1 MFGCGPRWEEKLTRL
16 RSALKGFAHRRVGAV
31 TLGLV
36 ANTRRL
42 APPSVF

>member
-1 MFGCGPRWEEKLTRL
+1 MFVCGPRWEEKLTRL
-16 RSALKGFAHRRVGAV
+16 RPALKGFVHHRVCAV
-31 TLGLV
+31 TLELV